1 MLLGSEEKSI
11 QHPQSGVQHA
21 SLGLLPIPRSPPFR
35 TMPPASPITGLP
47 ELLEQVHS
55 RLLPEL
61 RIHGPDPHDPVQVQS
76 LPAPWRTLGC
86 GNYAAVL
93 HHPHHPELV
102 VKVYGPGRPGLE
114 QEAEVY
120 RRIGSHRAFSQCFHV
135 GDGYLVL
142 RRLHGTTLYDC
153 LRRGIPIPAQVIADV
168 DAALAHAMARGL
180 HAHDV
185 HGRNVMHHQG
195 RGLIVD
201 ISDFLNPEPCR
212 AWNDLRL
219 AYRTVYRPLIA
230 PLRLRI
236 PGAVLDGVRRSY
248 RLVRRLRRSI
258 ALRTVTVKP
267 PS

>member
-1 MLLGSEEKSI
+1 MA
-11 QHPQSGVQHA
+11 PA
-21 SLGLLPIPRSPPFR
+21 PP
-35 TMPPASPITGLP
+35 LP
-47 ELLEQVHS
+47 ELLECILSQ
-55 RLLPEL
+55 LLPGL
-61 RIHGPDPHDPVQVQS
+61 RIHCSDPHDPVRVLS
-76 LPAPWRTLGC
+76 LPHPWRRLGC

-93 HHPHHPELV
+93 QHPHHPELV

-120 RRIGSHRAFSQCFHV
+120 RRIGSHPAFSQCFHV

-153 LRRGIPIPAQVIADV
+153 LRQGIPIPPRVIADV
-168 DAALAHAMARGL
+168 DGALAYATGRGL

-185 HGRNVMHHQG
+185 HGRNVMLHRG

-212 AWNDLRL
+212 AWRDLRW

-230 PLRLRI
+230 PLRLRV
-236 PGAVLDGVRRSY
+236 PGAVLDGVRRGY
-248 RLVRRLRRSI
+248 RQLRRLRKVRG
-258 ALRTVTVKP
+258 A
-267 PS
+267 

>member
-1 MLLGSEEKSI
+1 MPQAASIDALPDLLERIHS
-11 QHPQSGVQHA
+11 Q
-21 SLGLLPIPRSPPFR
+21 LLP
-35 TMPPASPITGLP
+35 A
-47 ELLEQVHS
+47 
-55 RLLPEL
+55 L
-61 RIHGPDPHDPVQVQS
+61 RIHCPDPHDPVQVLK
-76 LPAPWRTLGC
+76 LPPPWRTVGC

-114 QEAEVY
+114 QEAAVY
-120 RRIGSHRAFSQCFHV
+120 RRIGPHPSFSSCFHV

-153 LRRGIPIPAQVIADV
+153 LRQGIPIPAQVIADV
-168 DAALAHAMARGL
+168 DAALAYATARGL
-180 HAHDV
+180 HPHDV

-212 AWNDLRL
+212 AWRDVRL
-219 AYRTVYRPLIA
+219 AYRMVYRPLIA

-236 PGAVLDGVRRSY
+236 PGVVLDGVRRGY
-248 RLVRRLRRSI
+248 RLVRRLRR
-258 ALRTVTVKP
+258 RTVSIQ
-267 PS
+267 PSPASPMASRADGCGPATSD